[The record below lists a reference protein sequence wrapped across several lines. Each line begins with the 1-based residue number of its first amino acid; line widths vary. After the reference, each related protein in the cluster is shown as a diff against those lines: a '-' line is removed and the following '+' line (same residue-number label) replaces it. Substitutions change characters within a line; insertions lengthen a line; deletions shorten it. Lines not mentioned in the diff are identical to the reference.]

1 MLKNGRV
8 CERRPG
14 ARYITLTESAEI
26 QHRGLVELETSDQEL
41 FQAVRRVMWESI
53 VEDLDTTYEEWRR
66 LAIRRQR
73 RLSKI
78 RAAMKRAGS
87 I

>member
-14 ARYITLTESAEI
+14 AHYITLTESAEI
-26 QHRGLVELETSDQEL
+26 QHRGLVELEASDQEL

-53 VEDLDTTYEEWRR
+53 VEDLDTTYDEWRR

-78 RAAMKRAGS
+78 RAEMQRAGS